1 MRKLIR
7 KLSDMRG
14 ISGFEYRL
22 TDQIADMFKKYCDD
36 VKIDSLGSVI
46 AVKRSNKPNAP
57 KLMIE
62 AHCDEIGLIV
72 TSITDEGYLTFAN
85 VGGVDE
91 RTLPSTEVTVH
102 GKEDLWGVIGI
113 KPNYLLEQ
121 GKTARLKELAVDTG
135 LSAEKVKELAAVGDS
150 ITLAQ
155 SVGRLGKKQFS
166 GKSLDDRA
174 SVAAIMRVM
183 KNIKDL
189 DIDIDVYAVAA
200 VQEEVGCRG
209 GKTTAYGINPD
220 MAVAIDVCHG
230 ITPDNSDN
238 AFEVGTGT
246 VLSIGPNLHPK
257 LTDELF
263 AVSKRH
269 GIKVSTDVDG
279 GNTGTDAWEIQVA
292 CDGVPTAL
300 ISIPLKYMH
309 TSVETLAVSDVKAT
323 VNLLTEFIK
332 EIRKELKKNDA
343 ESVLVGEVWEDAS
356 NKITYNERRNYL
368 VGNQL
373 DSVMGY
379 PFRDNI
385 VDFLTGKIPSWKLND
400 LFITLKEN
408 YPKEAFKSNDYNNL
422 IHYDFCC
429 IYDFYKNYIYKK
441 FYRFKERLRIN

>member
-121 GKTARLKELAVDTG
+121 GKTAKLKELAVDTG
-135 LSAEKVKELAAVGDS
+135 LSAEKVKELVAVGDS

-174 SVAAIMRVM
+174 SVAAIIRVM

-209 GKTTAYGINPD
+209 GKTPK
-220 MAVAIDVCHG
+220 CHG
-230 ITPDNSDN
+230 R
-238 AFEVGTGT
+238 
-246 VLSIGPNLHPK
+246 SIL
-257 LTDELF
+257 
-263 AVSKRH
+263 
-269 GIKVSTDVDG
+269 
-279 GNTGTDAWEIQVA
+279 
-292 CDGVPTAL
+292 
-300 ISIPLKYMH
+300 
-309 TSVETLAVSDVKAT
+309 
-323 VNLLTEFIK
+323 
-332 EIRKELKKNDA
+332 
-343 ESVLVGEVWEDAS
+343 
-356 NKITYNERRNYL
+356 
-368 VGNQL
+368 
-373 DSVMGY
+373 
-379 PFRDNI
+379 
-385 VDFLTGKIPSWKLND
+385 
-400 LFITLKEN
+400 
-408 YPKEAFKSNDYNNL
+408 
-422 IHYDFCC
+422 
-429 IYDFYKNYIYKK
+429 
-441 FYRFKERLRIN
+441 